1 MVALRKVNFNQIP
14 KIIPKI
20 PVSIVK
26 HSVLWKK
33 HGFSLCLSYPIV
45 SHDVDSPITLYRV
58 KTMTFINH
66 VNPVLLFGLKSGHDL
81 VIHRQVKTND
91 IIS

>member
-26 HSVLWKK
+26 HSVLSFGKNMV
-33 HGFSLCLSYPIV
+33 SL
-45 SHDVDSPITLYRV
+45 
-58 KTMTFINH
+58 
-66 VNPVLLFGLKSGHDL
+66 
-81 VIHRQVKTND
+81 
-91 IIS
+91 